1 MTGEQLR
8 HFVHYLR
15 CRGRLFGSGSRIVY
29 NRRLCEAQS
38 SICLSLLIGLA
49 AAAGLAWLVIENPP
63 TRPNVAL
70 AIVLLVAAA
79 TGLLAPLLAWL
90 HRLIP
95 FGGRPPVRRAAF
107 RQAFFI
113 GLALRVGCAP
123 HPGRS
128 DGCDLVAGHLGASG
142 AAGVA
147 RANMA
152 SVESGPL
159 EVMIAPLRDFL
170 PQT

>member
-1 MTGEQLR
+1 MPLHLQMNVVVGFLALV
-8 HFVHYLR
+8 VHR
-15 CRGRLFGSGSRIVY
+15 VQSKPMRGAIVY
-29 NRRLCEAQS
+29 L
-38 SICLSLLIGLA
+38 LSLLIGLA

-113 GLALRVGCAP
+113 GLALALAALLILVDLLDATLLLGILALVVLLEWLAQTW
-123 HPGRS
+123 HPSSRGR
-128 DGCDLVAGHLGASG
+128 
-142 AAGVA
+142 
-147 RANMA
+147 
-152 SVESGPL
+152 
-159 EVMIAPLRDFL
+159 
-170 PQT
+170 